1 MTFSAGMSLRNY
13 SPWLAPFQ
21 EFPPTFRNSDTSLF
35 SSPGCR
41 GTTDSNP
48 TKVSSSSRGVAH
60 TYKDLPPCEVVRLP
74 IFIKRS
80 FVTKSD
86 TPWFK
91 GDRISRVRYLKR
103 ELSRGVDVEHK
114 GDNKKR
120 LTQRGVV
127 GT

>member
-1 MTFSAGMSLRNY
+1 MLTRTKIFLPARLFG
-13 SPWLAPFQ
+13 FQ
-21 EFPPTFRNSDTSLF
+21 YL
-35 SSPGCR
+35 
-41 GTTDSNP
+41 
-48 TKVSSSSRGVAH
+48 
-60 TYKDLPPCEVVRLP
+60 
-74 IFIKRS
+74 IKRS